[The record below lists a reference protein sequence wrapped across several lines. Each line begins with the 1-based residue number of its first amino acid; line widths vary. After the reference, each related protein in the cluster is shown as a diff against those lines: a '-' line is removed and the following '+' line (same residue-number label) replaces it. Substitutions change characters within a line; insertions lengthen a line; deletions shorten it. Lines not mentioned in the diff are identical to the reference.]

1 MEHKMINPKIF
12 SIIICSI
19 FLFQVFSVHVISQP
33 QRTTQSELVTK
44 NGFDLL
50 IISTEKY
57 QDVIQPLINHKNR
70 LGITTIL
77 RTTNE
82 IYDSCA
88 GRDSP
93 EKIKFFIK
101 EMKENSSITYV
112 LFIGDIEDIP
122 SRYTHIYFD
131 EPFDYPTPDEWV
143 FPSDFYYADLYNK
156 NGSFSSW
163 DTNQNDIFAEFHWNG
178 KNDDFDLTPDIY
190 IGRLAC
196 TNEEQVRTC
205 INKIIYYEENKI
217 WSKNWFSNLVLIAGD
232 GIPYDE
238 ENIIESEYLQE
249 QIIDIMDGFIPN
261 CVWASNGRLNNA
273 YNINDAIEE
282 GAGFVF
288 FNGHGFHDLW
298 GTYLPNSNILVPP
311 GCYRTDHINELSNL
325 EQLPI
330 VISDAC
336 YHLQY
341 DKYPNCFGWSFVAN
355 PNGGS
360 IAFIGGSDT
369 DLAYAGTRIVEK
381 GIEKF
386 DLKFCTLYQQGVTH
400 LGDLWGQALIDYQP
414 GLDDLVDIITIL
426 ENHLFGDPS
435 LQIAESH
442 SLPPLQPDPPIG
454 INEGKIR
461 VDYNFTA
468 VTTDPDGDELYYL
481 FDFGDESIS
490 EWIGPIS
497 SGIECVVTHSWTKK
511 GSYEIKVKAKDS
523 TGLMSEWSEPTPIS
537 MPKFTIINYLE
548 SFHYRNR
555 VNRILSQIG
564 YFILD
569 YQEKND

>member
-1 MEHKMINPKIF
+1 MKNNYKITP
-12 SIIICSI
+12 IIICSM
-19 FLFQVFSVHVISQP
+19 FLFQIFSVGVISQS
-33 QRTTQSELVTK
+33 QNIKKIELIS
-44 NGFDLL
+44 NEGFDLL
-50 IISTEKY
+50 IITPEKY
-57 QDVIQPLINHKNR
+57 VDLIQPLIDHKITI
-70 LGITTIL
+70 GIKTTL
-77 RTTNE
+77 KTTNE
-82 IYDSCA
+82 IYNSEN
-88 GRDSP
+88 GRDSA

-101 EMKENSSITYV
+101 EMKEESSITYV

-122 SRYTHIYFD
+122 SRYSHIYFD

-143 FPSDFYYADLYNK
+143 FPTDFYYADLYNK

-163 DTNQNDIFAEFHWNG
+163 DTNENDVFAEFHWNG
-178 KNDDFDLTPDIY
+178 NNDDFDLIPDIY

-196 TNEEQVRTC
+196 TNEQQVQTC
-205 INKIIYYEENKI
+205 VSKIIYYEENQI

-238 ENIIESEYLQE
+238 EKIIESEYLQE
-249 QIIDIMDGFIPN
+249 QIIDIMEGFIPN

-273 YNINDAIEE
+273 YNINDAIED

-288 FNGHGFHDLW
+288 FNGHGSHNLW
-298 GTYLPNSNILVPP
+298 ANYLPESNILVPP
-311 GCYRTDHINELSNL
+311 GCYRTDHIDELTNL

-330 VISDAC
+330 VVSDAC

-341 DKYPNCFGWSFVAN
+341 DKYPECFGWSFVSN

-386 DLKFCTLYQQGVTH
+386 DLKLCALYQQGITH
-400 LGDLWGQALIDYQP
+400 LGDLWGNALIDYQP
-414 GLDDLVDIITIL
+414 GEDDLVDIITIL

-435 LQIAESH
+435 LQIAETHSH
-442 SLPPLQPDPPIG
+442 PPFKPYPPTG
-454 INEGKIR
+454 TLDGKIHIS
-461 VDYNFTA
+461 YNYTA

-481 FDFGDESIS
+481 FDFGDDTMSQ
-490 EWIGPIS
+490 WIGPIP
-497 SGIECVVTHSWTKK
+497 SGSECLVSHSWTKK

-523 TGLMSEWSEPTPIS
+523 TGLMSEWSEPTRIS
-537 MPKFTIINYLE
+537 MPKSTITNYIE
-548 SFHYRNR
+548 SLHYILRIQ
-555 VNRILSQIG
+555 RILTQIEH
-564 YFILD
+564 FFFEI
-569 YQEKND
+569 QEKKS